1 MRESLVS
8 HNYDKFDKLDEN
20 TQNFLIKLAELAGA
34 WIREGTLEK
43 RDFNFEVSIQ
53 N

>member
-20 TQNFLIKLAELAGA
+20 TQNFLIKLAELVGA
-34 WIREGTLEK
+34 WMALLITMGS
-43 RDFNFEVSIQ
+43 NP
-53 N
+53 